1 MNRLARAAALACLPL
16 AAQAADIV
24 LTPPAGGGVAITS
37 AAGGATRLR
46 VADDG
51 LVTLPG
57 LTALPVAG
65 TGLCIDAATGRIGTC
80 PLASGGTGTVTSL
93 VAGTGLTG
101 GTITTSGT
109 IAADTTFLQRR
120 VSASCAAGSSIRA
133 IAQDGTVT
141 CQVDNVGSGTV
152 NGVLA
157 TAPLASSGG
166 ATPTLSLA
174 GGADGQV
181 LAWSGG
187 AAGWTGNPAVNRL
200 LLSGAVFLDGVVPAL
215 PGGTPE
221 TGRFFREGVLFL
233 HGGGTGNTA
242 LGRQALNP
250 IGQLDGPGTANT
262 AIGAGALGVNRQS
275 SRNTAVG
282 FEAMGGLS
290 FDNVGAPYNSENTAV
305 GYRALVNVNP
315 LTFATGRNNTAL
327 GSFALASVSTG
338 NGNVAVGSSALAAL
352 GGANGDNVALGAGA
366 LFQLSSG
373 SSNIG
378 IGPAAGQ
385 LMTSGSGNILIGSNG
400 ATSENNTTRI
410 GFLGTTRTFLE
421 GVRGVTT
428 GANDAVAVVIDSN
441 GQLGTV
447 SSSRRFKDDIA
458 DMGEAS
464 EGLHDLRPV
473 TFTYKAD
480 GDPAGKRVQYGLI
493 AEEVAE
499 VYPGLVARS
508 ADGQAETV
516 LYHFLAPM
524 LVNEVQK
531 QQRTIEAQRAELD
544 ALRAEMNSLKR
555 ALGLAR

>member
-1 MNRLARAAALACLPL
+1 MNRLAPAALLACLPL
-16 AAQAADIV
+16 AAHAADIV
-24 LTPPAGGGVAITS
+24 LTPPAGGGVAITN
-37 AAGGATRLR
+37 AVGGTTRLR

-80 PLASGGTGTVTSL
+80 TLAGGAGTVTSL

-120 VSASCAAGSSIRA
+120 VSASCAAGSSIRE

-141 CQVDNVGSGTV
+141 CQVDNVGTGTV
-152 NGVLA
+152 NGVFA

-166 ATPTLSLA
+166 ATPNLSFA

-187 AAGWTGNPAVNRL
+187 AAGWTANPAVNRL
-200 LLSGAVFLDGVVPAL
+200 LLSGAVFLDGFVPTL
-215 PGGTPE
+215 PGGAPE
-221 TGRFFREGVLFL
+221 IGRFFKGGVLFM
-233 HGGGTGNTA
+233 HGGGTSNTA
-242 LGRQALNP
+242 LGREALNP
-250 IGQLDGPGTANT
+250 IGQLDGPGAENT

-282 FEAMGGLS
+282 FEAMGGLN
-290 FDNVGAPYNSENTAV
+290 FDNAGAPYNSENTAV
-305 GYRALVNVNP
+305 GYRALFSVTP
-315 LTFATGRNNTAL
+315 FTFASGRYNTAL
-327 GSFALASVSTG
+327 GGFALTSIGSG
-338 NGNVAVGSSALAAL
+338 SGNVAVGHSALTAL
-352 GGANGDNVALGAGA
+352 GGASGGNTAVGAGA
-366 LFQLSSG
+366 LFQLGSGTDNIAIGPSAGQLLTSG
-373 SSNIG
+373 SSNIYVG
-378 IGPAAGQ
+378 NAGV
-385 LMTSGSGNILIGSNG
+385 
-400 ATSENNTTRI
+400 ASESATTRI
-410 GFLGTTRTFLE
+410 GHVGTTRTFLN
-421 GVRGVTT
+421 GIRGTTT

-464 EGLHDLRPV
+464 GGLMDLRPV

-499 VYPGLVARS
+499 VYPGLVAR
-508 ADGQAETV
+508 APDGQAETV

-524 LVNEVQK
+524 IVNEVQK

-544 ALRAEMNSLKR
+544 SLRAELDGIKR